1 MLRAQSSRV
10 PHPANVS
17 IEWYRTKLPKGVS
30 EKIHRKSDFRAAL
43 QTVGWL
49 ANLALWFVLALR
61 VHSAFALLYCMQV
74 NFAINAMHE
83 LGHRTV
89 FKTKVLNDVFLRVV
103 SFLGWLHPDMFFSS
117 HLRHHRYTLNEPYD
131 QENPMPTQLTL
142 RSFLSFG
149 FVNVNWF
156 VETITQTI
164 KAALGIYPT
173 GHLGWKPQWEAIC
186 YPSSLPAAR
195 APAMR
200 WAQLLLIG
208 HISVAVAASQRGWS
222 PLIPAMVSV
231 GPFLNGWLFWLCNST
246 QHICL
251 EYGTAA
257 NGKMISDFRR
267 TTRSFTLH
275 PFLAFWYW
283 HMNWHTEHH
292 MYAAVPCYNLET
304 LHNAIRYDL
313 PPTPN
318 GIVATWR
325 VIAREMRLL
334 RRNPLHFQRLEIPG
348 TNAGAGANYRA
359 STRRE

>member
-1 MLRAQSSRV
+1 
-10 PHPANVS
+10 
-17 IEWYRTKLPKGVS
+17 
-30 EKIHRKSDFRAAL
+30 
-43 QTVGWL
+43 
-49 ANLALWFVLALR
+49 
-61 VHSAFALLYCMQV
+61 
-74 NFAINAMHE
+74 
-83 LGHRTV
+83 
-89 FKTKVLNDVFLRVV
+89 
-103 SFLGWLHPDMFFSS
+103 
-117 HLRHHRYTLNEPYD
+117 
-131 QENPMPTQLTL
+131 MPTQLTL

-208 HISVAVAASQRGWS
+208 HISVAVAAAQLGWS
-222 PLIPAMVSV
+222 PLIPAMISV

-246 QHICL
+246 QHVGL

-283 HMNWHTEHH
+283 HSKCGSFNVGVLSLSLSLSL
-292 MYAAVPCYNLET
+292 YALSLRSHSDSPLASRSELAHGAPYVRCGAVL
-304 LHNAIRYDL
+304 
-313 PPTPN
+313 
-318 GIVATWR
+318 
-325 VIAREMRLL
+325 
-334 RRNPLHFQRLEIPG
+334 
-348 TNAGAGANYRA
+348 
-359 STRRE
+359 